1 MTYRS
6 QSKNVSQQ
14 SHFHWIAERDYTGQ
28 LQKRSFTHDI
38 TAAILCKTHND
49 TAAMF
54 VYRKILRELFSCKNV
69 LIPPKNLH
77 SCWPREGKRC
87 IPIHCNWLKNHGQP
101 FSTNQKKTK
110 IHRYHMITNDSYNRS
125 LGSIKMVQRSHH
137 YCFDF
142 RGFRQ
147 HKHRNTPRGK
157 PLISRVLK
165 WKKLFNERSDRCNE
179 EAKIDFCSI
188 LSLVSKWSVQ

>member
-1 MTYRS
+1 MTLRRP
-6 QSKNVSQQ
+6 
-14 SHFHWIAERDYTGQ
+14 FCAENTMTR
-28 LQKRSFTHDI
+28 RPC
-38 TAAILCKTHND
+38 LCTE
-49 TAAMF
+49 
-54 VYRKILRELFSCKNV
+54 KILRELFSCKNV

-77 SCWPREGKRC
+77 SCWPREGKGC

-110 IHRYHMITNDSYNRS
+110 IHRYHMITYDSYNRS

-142 RGFRQ
+142 RGFGRN
-147 HKHRNTPRGK
+147 KHRNTPRGK

-165 WKKLFNERSDRCNE
+165 WKKLSNERSDRCNE
-179 EAKIDFCSI
+179 EAKIDFTYFKPGFQMISTIACARLSDSI
-188 LSLVSKWSVQ
+188 EGTY